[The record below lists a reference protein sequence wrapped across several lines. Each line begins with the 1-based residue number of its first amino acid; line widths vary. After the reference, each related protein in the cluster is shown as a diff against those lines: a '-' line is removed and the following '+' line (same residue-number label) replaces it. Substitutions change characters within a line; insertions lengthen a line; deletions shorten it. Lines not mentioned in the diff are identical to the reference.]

1 MTSNANFQLSRLRE
15 IGWSQWDP
23 IGLNDHE
30 DWPEDEYDTYLMQA
44 AGRLWRG
51 VGEEDVADYLV
62 DVEANYMGGGPSAD
76 SRVRANKTVILINDY
91 ISELR
96 C

>member
-1 MTSNANFQLSRLRE
+1 MASPPKFTLSRLRE

-30 DWPEDEYDTYLMQA
+30 DWPEDEYGTYLMQA

-51 VGEEDVADYLV
+51 VSEKDVADYLV
-62 DVEANYMGGGPSAD
+62 DVEANYMGMGPSTD
-76 SRVRANKTVILINDY
+76 SQARANKTVILISDY
-91 ISELR
+91 VSKLR
-96 C
+96 R